1 MKPSSK
7 WWLIDYDTRRIPGKF
22 VVRRLNIGD
31 NVNAFDCSDLD
42 LNDFILNEASFY
54 RNALLSVTYVVENKI
69 TKEVL
74 AYFSLSNDKI
84 SITDFENKT
93 EFNRFRKHKFVNE
106 KRLRSYPAIK
116 IGRLAIADK
125 AQHQKIG
132 TYLLEFIEEY
142 FIVDNKSGC
151 RFVTVDAYVNAIP
164 FYIKNNY
171 QFLNNDDEDKRTR
184 VMYFDLASLL

>member
-1 MKPSSK
+1 M
-7 WWLIDYDTRRIPGKF
+7 TRDEYQERFRI
-22 VVRRLNIGD
+22 RRLNPGD
-31 NVNAFDCSDLD
+31 IIAEFDCADED
-42 LNDFILNEASFY
+42 LNDFLLNEANLY
-54 RNALLSVTYVVENKI
+54 RNALLSVTYVLEDKNTNEI
-69 TKEVL
+69 A

-84 SITDFENKT
+84 SISDFESKT

-116 IGRLAIADK
+116 IGRLAIAK
-125 AQHQKIG
+125 SVQHQSVG
-132 TYLLEFIEEY
+132 TYLLEFIEDY

-151 RFVTVDAYVNAIP
+151 RFVTVDAYVDAIP

>member
-1 MKPSSK
+1 M
-7 WWLIDYDTRRIPGKF
+7 TREEF
-22 VVRRLNIGD
+22 YESCQLRRLNIGD
-31 NVNAFDCSDLD
+31 VITAFDCSDED
-42 LNDFILNEASFY
+42 LNDFLINEANLY
-54 RNALLSVTYVVENKI
+54 RNALLSVTYVVESKA
-69 TKEVL
+69 TGEVL

-84 SITDFENKT
+84 SISDFESKT

-116 IGRLAIADK
+116 IGRLAISK
-125 AQHQKIG
+125 SAQHQSIG
-132 TYLLEFIEEY
+132 TYLLEFIEDY

-151 RFVTVDAYVNAIP
+151 RFVTVDAYVDAIP

>member
-1 MKPSSK
+1 MTLDEFQS
-7 WWLIDYDTRRIPGKF
+7 RCR
-22 VVRRLNIGD
+22 VRRLNPGD
-31 NVNAFDCSDLD
+31 RVTSFDCKDDD
-42 LNDFILNEASFY
+42 LNDFLINESSLY
-54 RNALLSVTYVVENKI
+54 RDALLSVTYIVEDKV
-69 TKEVL
+69 TSEVL

-84 SITDFENKT
+84 SLSDFESKT
-93 EFNRFRKHKFVNE
+93 EFNRFRKNKFVNE

-116 IGRLAIADK
+116 IGRLAIADS
-125 AQHQKIG
+125 AQHQSIG
-132 TYLLEFIEEY
+132 TYLLEFIEDY

-151 RFVTVDAYVNAIP
+151 RFVTVDAYVDAIP

>member
-1 MKPSSK
+1 MTHQEFQERCS
-7 WWLIDYDTRRIPGKF
+7 
-22 VVRRLNIGD
+22 VRRLNID
-31 NVNAFDCSDLD
+31 DVITSFDCTDED
-42 LNDFILNEASFY
+42 LNDFLLNESNLY
-54 RNALLSVTYVVENKI
+54 RNALLSVTYVVEDKS
-69 TKEVL
+69 THEVL

-84 SITDFENKT
+84 SVSDFESKT

-116 IGRLAIADK
+116 IGRLAIAK
-125 AQHQKIG
+125 SAQHQSIG
-132 TYLLEFIEEY
+132 TYLLEFIEDY

-151 RFVTVDAYVNAIP
+151 RFVTVDAYVDAIP

>member
-1 MKPSSK
+1 M
-7 WWLIDYDTRRIPGKF
+7 TREEFQTRCR
-22 VVRRLNIGD
+22 VRRLNIGD
-31 NVNAFDCSDLD
+31 VVSAFDCHDED
-42 LNDFILNEASFY
+42 LNDFILNEASLY
-54 RNALLSVTYVVENKI
+54 RNALLSVTYVVEDK
-69 TKEVL
+69 KSEEVL

-84 SITDFENKT
+84 SISDFESKT

-116 IGRLAIADK
+116 IGRLAIAK
-125 AQHQKIG
+125 SAQNQSIG
-132 TYLLEFIEEY
+132 TYLLEFIEDY

-151 RFVTVDAYVNAIP
+151 RFVTVDAYVDAIP

-184 VMYFDLASLL
+184 VMYLDLASLL

>member
-1 MKPSSK
+1 MTREEFQSK
-7 WWLIDYDTRRIPGKF
+7 CR
-22 VVRRLNIGD
+22 VRRLNIGD
-31 NVNAFDCSDLD
+31 TIAAFDCHDED
-42 LNDFILNEASFY
+42 LNDFILNEASLY
-54 RNALLSVTYVVENKI
+54 RNALLSVTYVVEDKTTEEI
-69 TKEVL
+69 L

-84 SITDFENKT
+84 SISDFESKT

-116 IGRLAIADK
+116 IGRLAIAK
-125 AQHQKIG
+125 SAQHQSIG
-132 TYLLEFIEEY
+132 TYLLEFIEDY

-151 RFVTVDAYVNAIP
+151 RFVTVDAYVDAIP

-184 VMYFDLASLL
+184 VMYFDLASLF